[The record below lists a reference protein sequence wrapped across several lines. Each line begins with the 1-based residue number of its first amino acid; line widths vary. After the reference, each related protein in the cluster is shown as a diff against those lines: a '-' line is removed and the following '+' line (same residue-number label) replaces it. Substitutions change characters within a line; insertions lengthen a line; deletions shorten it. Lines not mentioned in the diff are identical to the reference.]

1 MQETVELIALIKAGQ
16 SDAFAKLVDKY
27 KNLVAST
34 AYGILRNGHDAEDAT
49 QEVFLKTYKALNNYK
64 ETNSF
69 ANWLLR
75 ITANHCLNIVRAR
88 KNLRLVSMDNVPELV
103 SATIKDQASGFD
115 AELDNAL
122 TMIDPVERAVIVLF
136 HRNEKKY
143 SEIAEIL
150 SIPEGTVK
158 THLHRGRQKLRQ
170 LITDKSV

>member
-34 AYGILRNGHDAEDAT
+34 AYGILRNAHDAEDAT

-69 ANWLLR
+69 VNWLLR

-115 AELDNAL
+115 AELNNAL
-122 TMIDPVERAVIVLF
+122 TLIDPVERAVIVLF

-170 LITDKSV
+170 FITDKSV